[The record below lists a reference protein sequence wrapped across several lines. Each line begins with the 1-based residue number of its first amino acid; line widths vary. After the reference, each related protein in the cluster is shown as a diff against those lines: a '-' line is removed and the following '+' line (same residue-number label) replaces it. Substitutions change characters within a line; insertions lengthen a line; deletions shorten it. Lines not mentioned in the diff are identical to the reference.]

1 MPFPNLKRLNI
12 HLFRLPCVSFLIYFM
27 VNIWSRRLLPFT
39 KSLGASFIPS
49 SIFIRIFSSK
59 INSYTYFGHNTQKSN
74 PPIVFAIF
82 AISFLENWH
91 NNSNFPIL
99 RYIFFFPS
107 SVADAV
113 SILTACVTWYPADFP
128 LYPFKCFVYVFYD
141 IFIFHIC
148 CFLLQSLDYD

>member
-49 SIFIRIFSSK
+49 SIFIRIFFPRRLILIHTLGTILK
-59 INSYTYFGHNTQKSN
+59 R
-74 PPIVFAIF
+74 V
-82 AISFLENWH
+82 ISFLENWH